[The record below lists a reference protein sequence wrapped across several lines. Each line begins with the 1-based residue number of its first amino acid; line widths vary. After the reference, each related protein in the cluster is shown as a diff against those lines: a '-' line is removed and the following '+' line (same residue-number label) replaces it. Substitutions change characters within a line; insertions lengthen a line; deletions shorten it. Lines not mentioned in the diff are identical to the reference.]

1 MAAITPQRK
10 NRARAAVLEL
20 VRSHPGITIKEI
32 ARELAAVDTPEVLLI
47 AMSDTNLAVIDKGTA
62 ERLADPLEDAWG
74 PAPSDTELE
83 HAQRAGEHATRAALT
98 AALEGA
104 LSRETAAER
113 IGVTPQ
119 AISERLKAGKLVG
132 LRRGREWRFPAW
144 QFAEDGTLPAL
155 GELIDVYP
163 GTPLALSTWAVTPSV
178 DLNGHTPAQA
188 LARRGGPERVLE
200 LAHVLS
206 ALAW

>member
-1 MAAITPQRK
+1 MAAITAQRK

-32 ARELAAVDTPEVLLI
+32 ARELATVDTPEVLMI
-47 AMSDTNLAVIDKGTA
+47 AMGDTNLSVIDKTA
-62 ERLADPLEDAWG
+62 TELRDPLADAWG
-74 PAPSDTELE
+74 PEPSDAELE
-83 HAQRAGEHATRAALT
+83 RAHRTGEEATQEALSV
-98 AALEGA
+98 ALEGA
-104 LSRETAAER
+104 LSREAAAER

-119 AISERLKAGKLVG
+119 AVSERLKAGKLVG

-155 GELIDVYP
+155 GELIEAYP

-178 DLNGHTPAQA
+178 DLNGRTPAQA

-200 LAHVLS
+200 LAHALS
-206 ALAW
+206 ASAW